1 MAHGHGQASRRTPSR
16 VPRRVVEVIRE
27 GGLTSLWSKVLG
39 ETVYRRAVLMERPLD
54 QPALP
59 VSPRVP
65 VAISLLGGDQV
76 DEYCS
81 FRPEADPAQ
90 MRQRLEAGQRCVVA
104 RHEGQIVHACWTTDR
119 EARIDYLDREIRLA
133 PGEAYIYESFTSP
146 DYRGQHIA
154 SARVAWV
161 AQDFRDAGCRRLLA
175 IIMPEN
181 RVAFRVPEKSGYR
194 PIGLMGYVR
203 LGPWRHDFCRLEQG
217 ALPPGGPPTRHGSAY
232 WDRVAREMCTRS
244 HYMDPFLGALKRQA
258 HLDLIRRWGGI
269 PAAGRVL
276 KTDLF
281 EEAMGPDAI
290 LTELSPRDG
299 TVIGMDVSPSIACRA
314 QGRDSARSASY
325 VAADV
330 RCLPFAGG
338 SFSLI
343 VSPSTLDH
351 FSDPADLS
359 CSLHELHRVL
369 EPAGQLIITLDN
381 RQNILDF
388 LLRLVVRLGWVRYYV
403 GRSYRVDALR
413 QELEAAGLR
422 VQDTTAILHNPRLMA
437 VAAVTLA
444 NKLGWRPF
452 TALVRRALTAAQRL
466 EMTRWR
472 YRTGSF
478 VAARA
483 TRGIES
489 TRVGR

>member
-1 MAHGHGQASRRTPSR
+1 M
-16 VPRRVVEVIRE
+16 EVIRE
-27 GGLTSLWSKVLG
+27 GGLTSLWFKVLG
-39 ETVYRRAVLMERPLD
+39 ETFYRRAVLMELHLD
-54 QPALP
+54 QPVLP

-65 VAISLLGGDQV
+65 VAISLLGWDQV

-90 MRQRLEAGQRCVVA
+90 VYQRMDAGRRCFVA
-104 RHEGQIVHACWTTDR
+104 RHEERIVHACWTADK
-119 EARIDYLDREIRLA
+119 EARVDYLDREIQLA

-146 DYRGQHIA
+146 DFRGQNIA
-154 SARVAWV
+154 PARLAWM
-161 AQDFRDAGCRRLLA
+161 AQYYKDAGYRRLVA
-175 IIMPEN
+175 IIMPGN
-181 RVAFRVPEKSGYR
+181 VAAFRPPEKVGFR
-194 PIGLMGYVR
+194 PIGLMGYVK
-203 LGPWRHDFCRLEQG
+203 LGPWRHDFCRLKRG
-217 ALPPGGPPTRHGSAY
+217 VVPPGGSPTGHGSAY
-232 WDRVAREMCTRS
+232 WDRVAREMHTGS
-244 HYMDPFLGALKRQA
+244 HYMDPFLGEIKRRA

-281 EEAMGPDAI
+281 EEAMGPDAM
-290 LTELSPRDG
+290 LNELAPPDGAVVGMDLSP
-299 TVIGMDVSPSIACRA
+299 VIAGQA
-314 QGRDSARSASY
+314 QQRDSAGRALC

-338 SFSLI
+338 SFSLV

-351 FSDPADLS
+351 FADPADLGR
-359 CSLHELHRVL
+359 SLRELRRVL
-369 EPAGQLIITLDN
+369 EPAGQLIVTLDN

-388 LLRLVVRLGWVRYYV
+388 LLRLVARLGWVRYYI
-403 GRSYRVDALR
+403 GRSYRVDTLR

-444 NKLGWRPF
+444 NRLGWRPL
-452 TALVRRALTAAQRL
+452 TTLVRRALMAAQGL
-466 EMTRWR
+466 EQTRWR

-483 TRGIES
+483 TPAPDLP
-489 TRVGR
+489 TAGR